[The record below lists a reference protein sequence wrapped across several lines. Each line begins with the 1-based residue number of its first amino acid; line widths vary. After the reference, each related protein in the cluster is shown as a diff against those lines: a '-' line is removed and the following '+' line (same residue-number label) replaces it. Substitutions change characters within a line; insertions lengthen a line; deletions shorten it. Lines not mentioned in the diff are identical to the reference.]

1 MKPSNDAVQ
10 ENDTESVISVEP
22 KEQHET
28 KEVSMY
34 KLFLVTVIHDFF
46 NKKSL
51 QKMTIVHHFLNEAIE
66 KHEHSFFNEA
76 IEKHDNCLLFLQLSH
91 RKR

>member
-28 KEVSMY
+28 KEVNTNY
-34 KLFLVTVIHDFF
+34 FYYVRLIHDFF
-46 NKKSL
+46 N
-51 QKMTIVHHFLNEAIE
+51 EAI
-66 KHEHSFFNEA
+66 A
-76 IEKHDNCLLFLQLSH
+76 KHDNSLLFLKLSH
-91 RKR
+91 CKI

>member
-28 KEVSMY
+28 KEVNMY
-34 KLFLVTVIHDFF
+34 KLCLVIVIHDFF
-46 NKKSL
+46 NKVIAK
-51 QKMTIVHHFLNEAIE
+51 N
-66 KHEHSFFNEA
+66 
-76 IEKHDNCLLFLQLSH
+76 DNSLLFFE
-91 RKR
+91 

>member
-28 KEVSMY
+28 KEVNMH
-34 KLFLVTVIHDFF
+34 KLCLVIVIHDFF
-46 NKKSL
+46 NEVIAK
-51 QKMTIVHHFLNEAIE
+51 N
-66 KHEHSFFNEA
+66 
-76 IEKHDNCLLFLQLSH
+76 DNSLLFFE
-91 RKR
+91 